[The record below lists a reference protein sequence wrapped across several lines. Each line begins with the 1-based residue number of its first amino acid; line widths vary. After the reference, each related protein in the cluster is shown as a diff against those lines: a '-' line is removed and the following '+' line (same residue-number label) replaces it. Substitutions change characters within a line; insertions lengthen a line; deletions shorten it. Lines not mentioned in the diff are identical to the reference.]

1 MSINYFHRTRGLTEQ
16 EQAES
21 RKLYGENSIRIHL
34 TPIFVMFFREV
45 LSPFYIFQVFSCA
58 LWFYDDYV
66 YYASCIVFIS
76 TVSITSSLF
85 SIRHNE
91 RALRDIIHSAGT
103 VTVFRKD
110 VTGKQRC
117 KLSTFAF
124 CTCL

>member
-1 MSINYFHRTRGLTEQ
+1 MFD
-16 EQAES
+16 AES

-110 VTGKQRC
+110 VTSRQRC
-117 KLSTFAF
+117 K
-124 CTCL
+124 